1 MMCSRVICAVSYC
14 HAKGTV
20 MRGLESEQM
29 RRHLVVCWD
38 IPGLPLC
45 HLWDKAKL
53 ILALL
58 YELLQLHSEL
68 FLDLLVTR
76 LRVHCLQPAYLQA
89 RVRQC
94 GKSGLNA
101 KPLAAC
107 KRVMP

>member
-58 YELLQLHSEL
+58 YELLQLHGEL
-68 FLDLLVTR
+68 LLHLLVAGPR
-76 LRVHCLQPAYLQA
+76 LHSLQPGAMHGNI
-89 RVRQC
+89 V
-94 GKSGLNA
+94 S
-101 KPLAAC
+101 
-107 KRVMP
+107 